1 MMYATKLH
9 KKKKR
14 NRRKRYSI
22 PLCDNCQW
30 KEICTDGPKF
40 NCKSYLAEIDAELTK
55 TNMPKIENFEMP
67 KSTKVEIEKITK
79 EDNILKYVFWGV
91 FVLCALY
98 LLIE

>member
-14 NRRKRYSI
+14 NRRKRFSV
-22 PLCDNCQW
+22 PLCDSCQW
-30 KEICTDGPKF
+30 KEICKDGPKS
-40 NCKSYLAEIDAELTK
+40 NCKSYLAEIDTSLTK
-55 TNMPKIENFEMP
+55 TNMPKEEPTQATEPI
-67 KSTKVEIEKITK
+67 KVEIEKINK
-79 EDNILKYVFWGV
+79 QSKLLEVIFWTV

>member
-30 KEICTDGPKF
+30 KEICTDGPKS

-55 TNMPKIENFEMP
+55 TNMPKIE
-67 KSTKVEIEKITK
+67 KITK
-79 EDNILKYVFWGV
+79 EANILKYIFWGV

>member
-1 MMYATKLH
+1 MNTKP
-9 KKKKR
+9 R
-14 NRRKRYSI
+14 RRKRRKRFAN

-30 KEICTDGPKF
+30 KEICTDGPKS

-79 EDNILKYVFWGV
+79 EANILKYVFKEKITIYKNNFKMV
-91 FVLCALY
+91 
-98 LLIE
+98 

>member
-1 MMYATKLH
+1 MNTKP
-9 KKKKR
+9 R
-14 NRRKRYSI
+14 RRKRRKRFAN

-30 KEICTDGPKF
+30 KEICTDGPKS
-40 NCKSYLAEIDAELTK
+40 NCKSYLAEINAELTK

-79 EDNILKYVFWGV
+79 EANILMYIFWGV